1 MAMTAFAATAVAQ
14 NLDPT
19 VNVTRAYEGK
29 LLEVDKPSFRMD
41 VPDSVTKFNLD
52 FDYSVMSNPYKGG
65 NEFNPYLQDI
75 RPERIDDKESSL
87 WLRAGAGYGLHPEL
101 DFVWAPIRR
110 NGFKMNIYGTHRSYV
125 GRYRDIKVFEDGENY
140 VLRPET
146 YLINKEEK
154 AFKGYD
160 LSSRAGVNGR
170 FDWESGTFLFDAS
183 YLGIATKDSLDTAFG
198 VNDPDSKRAPGRDYN
213 GADIYARARSNNNGE
228 KYFFYDAAL
237 GYRFGQHN
245 VATEQLDWLRESRL
259 KADATLGPV
268 LSYYHAILLGLSAEF
283 AGYRTNENSK
293 AIFDHAGRLSI
304 TPQYRYFK
312 DRWNISAGLKV
323 EFLARPE
330 DVLTE
335 SGEVA
340 FPAMNSNKGQVFYPA
355 VDVNFAAIRDYLN
368 IYFRA
373 DGGADIN
380 SYSSMLERDHWSNHR
395 YSESQTYLVG
405 ARRLLLDNTV
415 TRADV
420 SLGVNGNIAT
430 VFDYDLR
437 FGYANHQNY
446 LFQAVSQVP
455 LGESGILLP
464 QVSYGSLQQTYAAFD
479 FGVNTEMIDVKGGI
493 LWRYSFYGKNDD
505 GSMREG
511 FLPSPLKG
519 DVEVTYNWRRRIF
532 AGVSVEGALGSNAL
546 ARVGAPEAGLLRLP
560 GYIDLG
566 LNFEYVMSKKLSAWA
581 KGGNLACM
589 TIQRTPLY
597 AEAGPYFTA
606 GICLNL

>member
-213 GADIYARARSNNNGE
+213 GADISSM
-228 KYFFYDAAL
+228 
-237 GYRFGQHN
+237 
-245 VATEQLDWLRESRL
+245 TQLWVIVSDSTMSLQSSL
-259 KADATLGPV
+259 TGFAKADSRQMQRSVPCSHTIMQ
-268 LSYYHAILLGLSAEF
+268 S
-283 AGYRTNENSK
+283 
-293 AIFDHAGRLSI
+293 
-304 TPQYRYFK
+304 
-312 DRWNISAGLKV
+312 
-323 EFLARPE
+323 FLA
-330 DVLTE
+330 
-335 SGEVA
+335 
-340 FPAMNSNKGQVFYPA
+340 FPLNSQ
-355 VDVNFAAIRDYLN
+355 AIVR
-368 IYFRA
+368 
-373 DGGADIN
+373 
-380 SYSSMLERDHWSNHR
+380 
-395 YSESQTYLVG
+395 TK
-405 ARRLLLDNTV
+405 
-415 TRADV
+415 TR
-420 SLGVNGNIAT
+420 
-430 VFDYDLR
+430 
-437 FGYANHQNY
+437 
-446 LFQAVSQVP
+446 
-455 LGESGILLP
+455 
-464 QVSYGSLQQTYAAFD
+464 
-479 FGVNTEMIDVKGGI
+479 
-493 LWRYSFYGKNDD
+493 
-505 GSMREG
+505 
-511 FLPSPLKG
+511 
-519 DVEVTYNWRRRIF
+519 
-532 AGVSVEGALGSNAL
+532 
-546 ARVGAPEAGLLRLP
+546 
-560 GYIDLG
+560 
-566 LNFEYVMSKKLSAWA
+566 KLSSTMQE
-581 KGGNLACM
+581 GC
-589 TIQRTPLY
+589 P
-597 AEAGPYFTA
+597 
-606 GICLNL
+606 